1 MTWPRTPTRRF
12 VTAST
17 LNLQDMKDLVNNQEH
32 IDAGLV
38 LENFDQARQ
47 YAIGAAN
54 SLMMSD
60 AVLLFPPVQLALAA
74 LRSGFKR
81 MNSKLEPY
89 LKRVLELSNVKVGFL
104 PSFQLFRLF
113 ATKLEYS

>member
-1 MTWPRTPTRRF
+1 
-12 VTAST
+12 
-17 LNLQDMKDLVNNQEH
+17 MKEMANNQEH
-32 IDAGLV
+32 KDAGLI
-38 LENFDQARQ
+38 LEKFDQARQ

-81 MNSKLEPY
+81 MDSKLEPY
-89 LKRVLELSNVKVGFL
+89 LKRVLAQSNAEV
-104 PSFQLFRLF
+104 
-113 ATKLEYS
+113 